1 LSNLLQF
8 LKSLVECT
16 ISYNVWM
23 FHRELTA
30 KKATYATH
38 IQARK
43 IENETHKIYHLLKR
57 YQVKAKVEKLKIEVD
72 LRNGGQEL
80 VFINNSTGSILDK
93 IPLAVPYEKN
103 GTILVNEFGI
113 FTQQGNIHI
122 KGNPLSNISFD
133 CVTVAQIRICEG
145 KWNGSECICKY

>member
-1 LSNLLQF
+1 
-8 LKSLVECT
+8 
-16 ISYNVWM
+16 M
-23 FHRELTA
+23 D
-30 KKATYATH
+30 KKAFTLIELLVVIAIISILLGISVYWGPRY

-93 IPLAVPYEKN
+93 IPLAVPYEK
-103 GTILVNEFGI
+103 LSL
-113 FTQQGNIHI
+113 IHI
-122 KGNPLSNISFD
+122 
-133 CVTVAQIRICEG
+133 
-145 KWNGSECICKY
+145 